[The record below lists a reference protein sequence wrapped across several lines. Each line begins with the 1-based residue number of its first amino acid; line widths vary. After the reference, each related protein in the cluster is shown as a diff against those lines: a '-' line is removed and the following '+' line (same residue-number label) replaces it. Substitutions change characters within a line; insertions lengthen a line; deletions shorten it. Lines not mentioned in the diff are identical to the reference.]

1 MLRQR
6 HPAAAETKKMRNIMV
21 AVGCVVA
28 ATTVW
33 AQGPK
38 IGQWEYQSEMTIPGV
53 SLPPGMQMPKMPEGM
68 QLPPGMSMPQMS
80 GDGMVQR
87 MSFRSCVTESEPVPM
102 DRQGGHD
109 CKLTRMDRKG
119 DSVNWAVECQTPEGL
134 MTGDGTGTY
143 KGDRMDAVIKMKGTA
158 NGRPMEMTQKL
169 QGRYLGPCPAK

>member
-1 MLRQR
+1 
-6 HPAAAETKKMRNIMV
+6 MRNILVAAGCV
-21 AVGCVVA
+21 AVVTA
-28 ATTVW
+28 AW

-53 SLPPGMQMPKMPEGM
+53 S
-68 QLPPGMSMPQMS
+68 LPPGMSMPQMS

-119 DSVNWAVECQTPEGL
+119 DAVSWAVECQTPEGP
-134 MTGDGTGTY
+134 MIGEGTGTY
-143 KGDRMDAVIKMKGTA
+143 RGDRMDAVIKMKGTA